1 MEEVMPS
8 KPDDLLPNAKD
19 FMKKLAISEAD
30 EAAKAAR
37 QQQMAEA
44 EKRKL
49 LEQLERPSGVSDD
62 ERIKRAVAIIERA
75 VRNGKTEVEFIRFPV
90 DVCTDRG
97 RAINQQERRWESTLT
112 GLPKELYDAWAKY
125 FRPRG
130 YKLRAEI
137 VQFSG
142 DRPSDIGMTLSWN

>member
-1 MEEVMPS
+1 
-8 KPDDLLPNAKD
+8 
-19 FMKKLAISEAD
+19 MKKLAISEAD

-97 RAINQQERRWESTLT
+97 RAINQRERRWESTLT

>member
-1 MEEVMPS
+1 MTS
-8 KPDDLLPNAKD
+8 KPDDLLPPAKD
-19 FMKKLAISEAD
+19 FMKKLANAEAD

-37 QQQMAEA
+37 EHQRAEA

-49 LEQLERPSGVSDD
+49 MEQLQRPSGVSDD

-90 DVCTDRG
+90 EVCTDRG
-97 RAINQQERRWESTLT
+97 RAINQQERDWEGTLT

-137 VQFSG
+137 VQFTG

>member
-1 MEEVMPS
+1 MTS
-8 KPDDLLPNAKD
+8 KPDDLLPPAKD
-19 FMKKLAISEAD
+19 FMKKLASAEAD

-37 QQQMAEA
+37 EHQRAEA

-49 LEQLERPSGVSDD
+49 MEQLQKPSGVSDD

-90 DVCTDRG
+90 EVCTDRG
-97 RAINQQERRWESTLT
+97 RAINQQERGWESTLT

-130 YKLRAEI
+130 YKLRAAI
-137 VQFSG
+137 VQFTG

>member
-1 MEEVMPS
+1 MPS

-30 EAAKAAR
+30 E
-37 QQQMAEA
+37 
-44 EKRKL
+44 
-49 LEQLERPSGVSDD
+49 
-62 ERIKRAVAIIERA
+62 RA
-75 VRNGKTEVEFIRFPV
+75 VRNGKTEVVFIRFPV

-97 RAINQQERRWESTLT
+97 RAINQQERGWESTLT

>member
-1 MEEVMPS
+1 MTS
-8 KPDDLLPNAKD
+8 KPDHLLPPAKD
-19 FMKKLAISEAD
+19 FMKKLASAEAD
-30 EAAKAAR
+30 EAAKAVR
-37 QQQMAEA
+37 QHQRAEA

-49 LEQLERPSGVSDD
+49 MEQLQRPSGVSDD

-97 RAINQQERRWESTLT
+97 RAINQQERGWESTLT

-137 VQFSG
+137 VQFTG

>member
-1 MEEVMPS
+1 MTS
-8 KPDDLLPNAKD
+8 KPDDLLPPAKD
-19 FMKKLAISEAD
+19 FMKKLASAEAD

-37 QQQMAEA
+37 EHQRAEA

-49 LEQLERPSGVSDD
+49 MEQLQKPSGVSDD

-75 VRNGKTEVEFIRFPV
+75 VRNGKTEVELIRFPV
-90 DVCTDRG
+90 EVCTDRG
-97 RAINQQERRWESTLT
+97 RAINQQERGWEGTLT

-137 VQFSG
+137 VQFTG

>member
-1 MEEVMPS
+1 MTS
-8 KPDDLLPNAKD
+8 KPDDLLPPAKD
-19 FMKKLAISEAD
+19 FMKKLASAEAD

-37 QQQMAEA
+37 EHQRAEA

-49 LEQLERPSGVSDD
+49 MEQLQRPSGVSDD
-62 ERIKRAVAIIERA
+62 QRIKRAVAIIERA

-90 DVCTDRG
+90 EVCTDRG
-97 RAINQQERRWESTLT
+97 RAINQQERGWEGTLT

-137 VQFSG
+137 VQFTG

>member
-1 MEEVMPS
+1 MTS
-8 KPDDLLPNAKD
+8 KPDDLLPPAKD
-19 FMKKLAISEAD
+19 FMKKLASAEAD

-37 QQQMAEA
+37 EHQRAEA

-49 LEQLERPSGVSDD
+49 MEQLQRPSGVSDD

-90 DVCTDRG
+90 EVCTDRG
-97 RAINQQERRWESTLT
+97 RAINQQERGWESTLT

-137 VQFSG
+137 VQFTG

>member
-8 KPDDLLPNAKD
+8 KPDDLLPSAKD
-19 FMKKLAISEAD
+19 FLKKLAIAEAD
-30 EAAKAAR
+30 EATKAAR
-37 QQQMAEA
+37 QQERAEA
-44 EKRKL
+44 EKRAL
-49 LEQLERPSGVSDD
+49 LKQLQRPSGVSDD

-90 DVCTDRG
+90 DACTDRG
-97 RAINQQERRWESTLT
+97 RAINQQERGWESTLT

-137 VQFSG
+137 VQFSE

>member
-1 MEEVMPS
+1 MPA
-8 KPDDLLPNAKD
+8 KPDDLLPDAKVLMTRLANA
-19 FMKKLAISEAD
+19 EAD

-37 QQQMAEA
+37 QQGKADA
-44 EKRKL
+44 EKRAL
-49 LEQLERPSGVSDD
+49 LKQLEKPSGVADD
-62 ERIKRAVAIIERA
+62 ERIKRALAIIERA

-90 DVCTDRG
+90 EVCTDRG
-97 RAINQQERRWESTLT
+97 RAINQQERGWEGTLT

-137 VQFSG
+137 VQFTG

>member
-1 MEEVMPS
+1 MTS
-8 KPDDLLPNAKD
+8 KPDDLLPPAKD
-19 FMKKLAISEAD
+19 FMKKLASAEAD

-37 QQQMAEA
+37 EHQRAEA

-49 LEQLERPSGVSDD
+49 MEQLQKPSGVSDD

-90 DVCTDRG
+90 EVCTDRG
-97 RAINQQERRWESTLT
+97 RAINQQERGWESTLT

-137 VQFSG
+137 VQFTG